1 MTEISKGCGIV
12 CEYNPFHTGH
22 AYQMQKVKDLT
33 GKPVVCVMS
42 GGFTQ
47 RAEPACRNKLLRA
60 GDAVKNGADIVL
72 ELPFPYSCMG
82 ARDFAYSAV
91 SVLIKSGMCDSIA
104 FGSECDDIDLLNN
117 IAHLIADTS
126 FNKSISEIQKSD
138 KTLSYARARI
148 LAAEKALGKTAS
160 DVLANPNDILAAEY
174 LRANILYGSP
184 LKPISVKRETP
195 RGGKD
200 NNFAS
205 SSYIRAAID
214 GAKKAG
220 LAEIPDEIKRFLPYD
235 ANIEDFETDFSLFET
250 VMHLSICAQSP
261 KRLENIAEVP
271 HGAGYLI
278 FENALKSK
286 TYGEFLKNLSTKCFT
301 NAKIRRMI
309 LFCFFGITK
318 EQAKEELDYT
328 FLLASTMTGRTL
340 LSETRGKRD
349 ILLASKAANLKGSP
363 GAMRRRQCAKYAEE
377 VVEKCHQKQVGL
389 TDKKTPTI
397 L

>member
-22 AYQMQKVKDLT
+22 AYQIRQVKSLT
-33 GKPVVCVMS
+33 EKPVVCVMS

-91 SVLIKSGMCDSIA
+91 SVLIKSGLCDSIA
-104 FGSECDDIDLLNN
+104 FGSECADIDLLTDV
-117 IAHLIADTS
+117 ARLIS
-126 FNKSISEIQKSD
+126 EPLFNKSISEIQKSD
-138 KTLSYARARI
+138 KTLSYARARM
-148 LAAEKALGKTAS
+148 LAAAKALGKSAAE
-160 DVLANPNDILAAEY
+160 VLSNPNDILAAEY

-184 LKPISVKRETP
+184 LKPIAVKRETP

-200 NNFAS
+200 MNFAS
-205 SSYIRAAID
+205 SSYIREAIAA
-214 GAKKAG
+214 AKKSG
-220 LAEIPDEIKRFLPYD
+220 LREIPDEIKGYLPYD
-235 ANIEDFETDFSLFET
+235 AKLSDFETDFSLFET
-250 VMHLSICAQSP
+250 VMHLSVCAQNP
-261 KRLENIAEVP
+261 ERLESIAEVP
-271 HGAGYLI
+271 HGVGYLI
-278 FENALKSK
+278 FESAQKSK
-286 TYGEFLKNLSTKCFT
+286 TYGEFLKKLSTKCFT

-318 EQAKEELDYT
+318 QQAKEELDYT
-328 FLLASTMTGRTL
+328 FLLASTDTGRRL

-349 ILLASKAANLKGSP
+349 ILLASKAANLKGSH

-377 VVEKCHQKQVGL
+377 VVEKCHQENGL
-389 TDKKTPTI
+389 TQTETQTI
-397 L
+397 P